1 MRIPPRLA
9 TAALAAALALAAPL
23 AAQAELVITDWKT
36 AGDAALMWDTVS
48 DREWLRLPQTAG
60 LTYQQVTAQ
69 LGAGG
74 DYNGFT
80 HADVADVWQLF
91 DNAGLRPYAPA
102 PDAEAKFF
110 IGSWGLDGADGDTT
124 YVTVRAITSDWLGN
138 YDDLDTRL
146 QIVAM
151 VGYGS
156 LEPTAPSWA
165 NATATTVLTAE
176 TRADTGSALWRLR
189 IEAAPATALPEPGAL
204 LLAGTG
210 LLALLGT
217 RRRHDDLLK
226 ATPSK

>member
-1 MRIPPRLA
+1 MK
-9 TAALAAALALAAPL
+9 ALFTSAIALLLAAPL
-23 AAQAELVITDWKT
+23 AARADIVITDWKT
-36 AGDAALMWDTVS
+36 AGDQALMWDTVS

-60 LTYQQVTAQ
+60 LSYQQVAAQ

-91 DNAGLRPYAPA
+91 DNAGLSPRYPA

-124 YVTVRAITSDWLGN
+124 YVTVRAITSDWYGLPDD
-138 YDDLDTRL
+138 YDNRL

-165 NATATTVLTAE
+165 NATASTVSLSE
-176 TRADTGSALWRLR
+176 TRPDTGSALWRQR
-189 IEAAPATALPEPGAL
+189 IEAAPATPLPEPGAL

-217 RRRHDDLLK
+217 RRRHDDLLNQ
-226 ATPSK
+226 TPSK